1 MMSDWYQ
8 RLFPTRLAPR
18 RQAVPEFE
26 TTQQGSRIAT
36 SVGGVLIGRSF
47 GSGSTPSRSGPVAN
61 CSSGCRLSIP
71 VSIRTGSCDT
81 PASPQRVAARSCAA
95 TGLRNPNDG
104 AWLWDPSRSALCR
117 SRMIP
122 SQPVRNRR
130 LRIVT

>member
-71 VSIRTGSCDT
+71 VSIRTGSCGHSSV
-81 PASPQRVAARSCAA
+81 ASKGGGEKPLGDWS
-95 TGLRNPNDG
+95 
-104 AWLWDPSRSALCR
+104 S
-117 SRMIP
+117 
-122 SQPVRNRR
+122 
-130 LRIVT
+130 

>member
-1 MMSDWYQ
+1 MMSDRYQ

-71 VSIRTGSCDT
+71 VCIRTGSCGHSSV
-81 PASPQRVAARSCAA
+81 ASKGWRREAARRLVFPTPTMEPGFGTGAEVPYAA
-95 TGLRNPNDG
+95 
-104 AWLWDPSRSALCR
+104 AE
-117 SRMIP
+117 
-122 SQPVRNRR
+122 
-130 LRIVT
+130 